1 MKASKQTRTKQTE
14 NSLNEI
20 AHTTQA
26 SRTATEHTE
35 TDINYHS
42 IENVLT
48 SKAGCD
54 AVRPRAWEVHKK
66 RFRNKALALDLRYK
80 TR

>member
-20 AHTTQA
+20 AHNTQA
-26 SRTATEHTE
+26 LQNATEHTE

-42 IENVLT
+42 IETVLT
-48 SKAGCD
+48 SKEGCD